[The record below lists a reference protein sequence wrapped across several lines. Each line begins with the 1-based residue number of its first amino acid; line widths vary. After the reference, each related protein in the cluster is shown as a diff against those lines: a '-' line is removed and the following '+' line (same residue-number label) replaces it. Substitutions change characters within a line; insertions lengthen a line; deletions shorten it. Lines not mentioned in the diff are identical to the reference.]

1 MSAYAGYRFL
11 KSSASSLNSFGCA
24 RLSSVRRFFSAG
36 LAASFV
42 SNTVRMSA
50 SFWKSANFL
59 LKIFVLSVCVS
70 CFGLLSRSFKA
81 SLKKALRFSISA
93 LPRSRRCSSPS
104 AK

>member
-11 KSSASSLNSFGCA
+11 KSSASSLNSFGCV

-50 SFWKSANFL
+50 SVLKSANFL
-59 LKIFVLSVCVS
+59 WKSASVSLCVS

-81 SLKKALRFSISA
+81 SLKKALKFSISA

>member
-11 KSSASSLNSFGCA
+11 KSSASSLNSFGWV

-50 SFWKSANFL
+50 SVLKSANFL
-59 LKIFVLSVCVS
+59 WKTASVSLCVS

-81 SLKKALRFSISA
+81 SLKKALKFSISA
-93 LPRSRRCSSPS
+93 FPRLSSSSSSS